1 MQFYSKSTQFSE
13 SDIDE
18 ISNQFYTIFPKPR
31 LEEAYHNFTWGKA
44 KTTAEAVKVRESVY
58 EEFSSWTNSINREPN
73 TYEQIQKV
81 HKWGFGRNLD
91 KRESILLED
100 PYLLNFLVMI
110 ETWKISQ
117 DPKKMLNTLETC
129 LLTPYVKIARFSKWI
144 CFIDQSKFAIYDSR
158 VSLALRTI
166 TLNQKRIF
174 PTLGAKSKGRP
185 NGDFIGSNP
194 QTAAKRV
201 AASYMLFLDVLHT
214 TINEYDLSS
223 VAQMEM
229 ALFMLGPE
237 KEYW

>member
-1 MQFYSKSTQFSE
+1 MQFYSKSTLFSE
-13 SDIDE
+13 SDIDD
-18 ISNQFYTIFPKPR
+18 ISNQFYTLFPKSR
-31 LEEAYHNFTWGKA
+31 LEEAYHNFFWGKA

-58 EEFSSWTNSINREPN
+58 EEFSSWTNLLNREPDA
-73 TYEQIQKV
+73 YEQIQKV

-91 KRESILLED
+91 KRQSILLED

-166 TLNQKRIF
+166 TLNEKRIF

-185 NGDFIGSNP
+185 NHDFIGSNP
-194 QTAAKRV
+194 KTAAKRI

-214 TINEYDLSS
+214 TINEYELSS